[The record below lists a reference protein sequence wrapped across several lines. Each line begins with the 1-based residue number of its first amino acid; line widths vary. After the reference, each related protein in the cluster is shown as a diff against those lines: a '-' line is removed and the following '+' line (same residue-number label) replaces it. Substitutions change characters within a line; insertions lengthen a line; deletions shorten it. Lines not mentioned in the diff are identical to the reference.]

1 MIPDFKTYIR
11 ESIWG
16 DIHRRNSGEMVRQED
31 GIGNIPRLKP
41 VDMGGTVLWA
51 DQDLVVDEI
60 EHFTFDE
67 ACDIIENSSWRLP
80 TVKEVAELDKCQLFC
95 DGNNVYLESGDGK
108 LGFQK
113 KGVIYVF
120 HNHPNHLDDGAVY
133 YGWTSEPYKYSSN
146 HIHVIIIDKN
156 ALYHS
161 PLNQTINN
169 QVTQSANCKCCVRLV
184 KDK

>member
-1 MIPDFKTYIR
+1 MKKLSNIK
-11 ESIWG
+11 ESVWS
-16 DIHRRNSGEMVRQED
+16 DIQDRNSGEVIRKED
-31 GIGNIPRLKP
+31 EIGNLSHLKP

-51 DQDLVVDEI
+51 DQDLVVDGI

-67 ACDIIENSSWRLP
+67 VWEIIKNSAWRLP
-80 TVKEVAELDKCQLFC
+80 TVKEVAELDKCQLFR

-133 YGWTSEPYKYSSN
+133 YGWTSEPYEYSSN
-146 HIHVIIIDKN
+146 HIHIMVIDN
-156 ALYHS
+156 SNLEHS
-161 PLNQTINN
+161 PLNQTINS
-169 QVTQSANCKCCVRLV
+169 QVTQSTNSKCCVRLV